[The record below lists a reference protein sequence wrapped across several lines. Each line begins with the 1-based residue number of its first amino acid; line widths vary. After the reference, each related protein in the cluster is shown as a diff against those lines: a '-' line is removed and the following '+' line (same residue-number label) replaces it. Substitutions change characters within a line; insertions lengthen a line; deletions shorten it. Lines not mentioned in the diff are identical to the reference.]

1 MADFGA
7 DVELEDFRAEAAAW
21 LKENFPPALAGKAA
35 LSTDRHGSGDIA
47 KWRKA
52 IGEKGWA
59 TPTWPAEYGGGGL
72 SPAQARVL
80 GQEMAKIGAFN
91 PLMFG
96 MGVTMIG
103 PTIMDY
109 GTEEQK
115 KTHLPPIIRGE
126 VQWCVGYS
134 EPNAGSDLASLQTK
148 AVDAG
153 DHWVINGQKTWTS
166 GAQYSDWCGLLTR
179 TDPTAKKHDGISFML
194 VDMHQ
199 PGIETRPIALI
210 AGASPFCETFF
221 TDAKAPKDALL
232 GQLNVGWTVGKRLL
246 QHERASQT
254 GAIGG
259 SRTVPLSQVAKRY
272 VEVEADGRIADQDL
286 RTRLVLHEMD
296 ARVHGLTLAR
306 VMAESKEANGATNGA
321 SVLKNSATHVAQTR
335 AELTLEI
342 MGAQGLGW
350 AGDDFTREEIETVRG
365 WLGGK
370 AMSIYGGSFEIQNN
384 IISKRILGLPDNTQS
399 SGSQPSEL
407 HRKCEAAVEIGGFIA
422 TAEPAANHRI
432 QP

>member
-1 MADFGA
+1 MADFGG
-7 DVELEDFRAEAAAW
+7 DLELEEFRAEAKAW
-21 LKENFPPALAGKAA
+21 LEANFPKSLANKGVQAMSERQGQSA
-35 LSTDRHGSGDIA
+35 DLA
-47 KWRKA
+47 QWRKA

-59 TPTWPAEYGGGGL
+59 TPTWPTQYGGGGL
-72 SPAQARVL
+72 SPQQARVL
-80 GQEMAKIGAFN
+80 TQEMGKVGAFN
-91 PLMFG
+91 PLLFG

-103 PTIMDY
+103 PTILDY
-109 GTEEQK
+109 GTEAQK
-115 KTHLPPIIRGE
+115 QKHIPPIVRGE

-221 TDAKAPKDALL
+221 TDATAPKDALL

-259 SRTVPLSQVAKRY
+259 GRTTPLNQVAKRY
-272 VEVEADGRIADQDL
+272 VAIDAEGRIEDQDL
-286 RTRLVLHEMD
+286 RTRLVRHEMD
-296 ARVHGLTLAR
+296 ARIHGLTLAR

-321 SVLKNSATHVAQTR
+321 SVLKNSATQVAQTR

-350 AGDDFTREEIETVRG
+350 QGDEFSREEIETVRG
-365 WLGGK
+365 WLSGK
-370 AMSIYGGSFEIQNN
+370 AMSIYGGSAEIQNN
-384 IISKRILGLPDNTQS
+384 IISKRILSLPDNTQS
-399 SGSQPSEL
+399 S
-407 HRKCEAAVEIGGFIA
+407 
-422 TAEPAANHRI
+422 
-432 QP
+432 

>member
-1 MADFGA
+1 MADFGG
-7 DVELEDFRAEAAAW
+7 DTDLEAFRAEAKAW
-21 LKENFPPALAGKAA
+21 LEANFPPALKGKASLGTA
-35 LSTDRHGSGDIA
+35 EVRVNDPDLA

-52 IGEKGWA
+52 MGEKGWG

-72 SPAQARVL
+72 TPQQARIL
-80 GQEMAKIGAFN
+80 LQEMTKIGAFN

-109 GTEEQK
+109 GTDEQK
-115 KTHLPPIIRGE
+115 KKHLPPIVRGD

-148 AVDAG
+148 AVDNG
-153 DHWVINGQKTWTS
+153 DGWTINGQKTWTS
-166 GAQYSDWCGLLTR
+166 GAQYSDWCGCLVR
-179 TDPTAKKHDGISFML
+179 TDPSAKKHEGISFML
-194 VDMHQ
+194 IDMHQ
-199 PGIETRPIALI
+199 KEIETRPIALI

-254 GAIGG
+254 GASTGG
-259 SRTVPLSQVAKRY
+259 RPPAPLSDIAKKY
-272 VEVEADGRIADQDL
+272 VGLDEKGRIADADL
-286 RTRLVLHEMD
+286 RTRVTKHQMD
-296 ARVHGLTLAR
+296 AKVHGLTLAR
-306 VMAESKEANGATNGA
+306 AVAEAKGNNNPGNAA

-350 AGDDFTREEIETVRG
+350 EGAEFKPDEIETVRG
-365 WLGGK
+365 WLFGK
-370 AMSIYGGSFEIQNN
+370 AMSIYGGSSEIQNN
-384 IISKRILGLPDNTQS
+384 IISKRILGLPDTTQS
-399 SGSQPSEL
+399 
-407 HRKCEAAVEIGGFIA
+407 
-422 TAEPAANHRI
+422 T
-432 QP
+432 

>member
-7 DVELEDFRAEAAAW
+7 DVELEDFRASARDW
-21 LKENFPPALAGKAA
+21 LATNFPASLAGKGMAA
-35 LSTDRHGSGDIA
+35 LTDSLAESGELTA
-47 KWRKA
+47 WKKA

-72 SPAQARVL
+72 STQEARVL
-80 GQEMAKIGAFN
+80 TQEMGKVGAFN

-96 MGVTMIG
+96 MGITMIG
-103 PTIMDY
+103 PTILDY
-109 GTEEQK
+109 GTEAQK
-115 KTHLPPIIRGE
+115 LEHIPRIARGE
-126 VQWCVGYS
+126 VRWCVGYS
-134 EPNAGSDLASLQTK
+134 EPNAGSDLASLQTR

-166 GAQYSDWCGLLTR
+166 GAQWSDWCGCLVR
-179 TDPTAKKHDGISFML
+179 TDPAAKKHDGISFML
-194 VDMHQ
+194 IDMHQ
-199 PGIETRPIALI
+199 REIETRPIALI

-221 TDAKAPKDALL
+221 TDAVAPKSALL

-259 SRTVPLSQVAKRY
+259 GARTVGLPDVAKRY
-272 VEVEADGRIADQDL
+272 CDIDAEGRLEDLDL
-286 RTRLVLHEMD
+286 RTRLTRHQMD
-296 ARVHGLTLAR
+296 VRAHSLTLTRA
-306 VMAESKEANGATNGA
+306 VAEAKEANGATNAA

-350 AGDDFTREEIETVRG
+350 QGEAFSREEIETVRG
-365 WLGGK
+365 WLSGK

-399 SGSQPSEL
+399 
-407 HRKCEAAVEIGGFIA
+407 
-422 TAEPAANHRI
+422 T
-432 QP
+432 